1 MKNVR
6 QKMILSLIS
15 EYEITTQEELI
26 EKLRQ
31 SGFNVTQAT
40 VSRDIKQLKLIKIAG
55 DNETYKYAVSANEN
69 TATVNAKY
77 TNILIET
84 VTDIDYAGH
93 IIVVKTFNGMAMA
106 AGAAFDAMKWDGIL
120 GCIAGDDTVFI
131 AVRTDEHAKEISSRL
146 SALIANNQN

>member
-1 MKNVR
+1 MKNNR

-15 EYEITTQEELI
+15 ENEITTQEELI
-26 EKLRQ
+26 EKLRE

-55 DNETYKYAVSANEN
+55 DNENYKYAVSSSEN
-69 TATVNAKY
+69 AVAINAKY

-84 VTDIDYAGH
+84 VTDVDYAGH
-93 IIVVKTFNGMAMA
+93 LIVVKTFNGMAMA
-106 AGAAFDAMKWDGIL
+106 AGAAFDAMKWEGTL

-131 AVRTDEHAKEISSRL
+131 AVRTEEYAKQISRRITD
-146 SALIANNQN
+146 LITIN

>member
-1 MKNVR
+1 MKNNR

-15 EYEITTQEELI
+15 ENEITTQEELI
-26 EKLRQ
+26 EKLRE

-55 DNETYKYAVSANEN
+55 DNENYKYAVSSSESAV
-69 TATVNAKY
+69 AINAKY
-77 TNILIET
+77 TNILVET
-84 VTDIDYAGH
+84 VTDIDYAGN

-106 AGAAFDAMKWDGIL
+106 AGAAFDAMKWEGIL

-131 AVRTDEHAKEISSRL
+131 AVRSEEYAMLISRRITD
-146 SALIANNQN
+146 LITIN